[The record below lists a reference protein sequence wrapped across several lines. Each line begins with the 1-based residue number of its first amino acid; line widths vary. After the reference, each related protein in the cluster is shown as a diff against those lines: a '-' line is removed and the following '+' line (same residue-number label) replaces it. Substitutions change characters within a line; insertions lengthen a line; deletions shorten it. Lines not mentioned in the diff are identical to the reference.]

1 MPLSDGTEEGRDELL
16 YVESFLVSSHT
27 KISVNVKRA
36 FKNINRYCQSSMT
49 RWSSM
54 NELFLFGIF
63 AGKLTILIEGLVS

>member
-1 MPLSDGTEEGRDELL
+1 MPLSDGSEEGREELL

-49 RWSSM
+49 R
-54 NELFLFGIF
+54 
-63 AGKLTILIEGLVS
+63 